1 MFPSLHLPQI
11 MASDNTTIVTLTQ
24 RSPSAASTVAL
35 DQLCLTAEERT
46 RSRHR
51 FHTQAGQEVLLQLP
65 RGTILQAGDVLHAAD
80 GAAIAQVIAKSE
92 PVLTVTAPSELDLLR
107 AAYHLGN
114 RHVPLEITANYLRL
128 SPDSVLRSLLEHL
141 GLSIHEESLP
151 FYPEAGA
158 YTSGHHAKPIT
169 K

>member
-11 MASDNTTIVTLTQ
+11 MASDNTTVTILTQ
-24 RSPSAASTVAL
+24 RSPSTAGKIAP

-51 FHTQAGQEVLLQLP
+51 FQTQAGQEVLLQLP

-80 GAAIAQVIAKSE
+80 GVEIAQVIAKSE
-92 PVLTVTAPSELDLLR
+92 PVLTVTATSELDLLR
-107 AAYHLGN
+107 ATYHLGN

-128 SPDSVLRSLLEHL
+128 SPDSVLRSMLEHL
-141 GLSIHEESLP
+141 GLSTHEESLP

-158 YTSGHHAKPIT
+158 YTSGHHAKSIT
-169 K
+169 D